1 MASFSIMG
9 IAALAALPTVNT
21 PADQE
26 FEARILAKR
35 DNGLVVEL
43 TVSCPLRT
51 PGVMHYDKIGRV
63 FTDSKNVV
71 HASLTHAYASTCGIG
86 DNFVASR

>member
-1 MASFSIMG
+1 MASLSIIG

-21 PADQE
+21 PTDQD

-43 TVSCPLRT
+43 TVTCPLRT
-51 PGVMHYDKIGRV
+51 PGIMHYDKVGRV
-63 FTDSKNVV
+63 FTDSKNTV
-71 HASLTHAYASTCGIG
+71 HTSLTGAYASTCGIS
-86 DNFVASR
+86 DNFVAAR